1 MLLGLIGRRAVGT
14 PSSTP
19 HSRPASSVEAS
30 PLGATDRS
38 RAWGANAWRT
48 DPAREERARL
58 IDEIIGINP
67 SATVEFLGDFE
78 QINLEEYLAH
88 LRSAQMPRGRNARWV
103 RPCKDRGIACYDGAV
118 V

>member
-1 MLLGLIGRRAVGT
+1 MLLGLIGRRAVGALPRPT
-14 PSSTP
+14 TASSTIEAL
-19 HSRPASSVEAS
+19 PARH
-30 PLGATDRS
+30 TDRS
-38 RAWGANAWRT
+38 RAYDAAAWRS
-48 DPAREERARL
+48 DPAREEQARL

-88 LRSAQMPRGRNARWV
+88 LRSAQTPRGRNARWV
-103 RPCKDRGIACYDGAV
+103 RPCKERGIACYDGAV

>member
-1 MLLGLIGRRAVGT
+1 MLLGLIGRRAVGAVA
-14 PSSTP
+14 
-19 HSRPASSVEAS
+19 RPDSMLEAS
-30 PLGATDRS
+30 PSRS
-38 RAWGANAWRT
+38 RAYHGDAWRT

-58 IDEIIGINP
+58 IDEIIGLNP